1 MFEPIDDEVCRS
13 PATSLCADRVTV
25 VLAEGDKKSVV
36 IDRWTEGN
44 PGRHLLP
51 DSRKWRGVTLFGI
64 LATSLPE
71 PLASAAVASAQ
82 AEAAITTSSP
92 KYWLPDPAAETEMHR
107 LESAAANLE
116 THELVNVPVDPKEV
130 EHASEPEKLKW
141 LAGIDKEMSNLEAMA
156 VFDRITQEEYDVW
169 KASNPRLA
177 RPLPTKLVLVKKPQ
191 PDATDLTIPTTTRR
205 ELLFAETCNRM
216 PRKK

>member
-1 MFEPIDDEVCRS
+1 
-13 PATSLCADRVTV
+13 
-25 VLAEGDKKSVV
+25 
-36 IDRWTEGN
+36 
-44 PGRHLLP
+44 
-51 DSRKWRGVTLFGI
+51 
-64 LATSLPE
+64 
-71 PLASAAVASAQ
+71 
-82 AEAAITTSSP
+82 
-92 KYWLPDPAAETEMHR
+92 MHR
-107 LESAAANLE
+107 LESAAANIE

-130 EHASEPEKLKW
+130 EHASEPEKSKW

-191 PDATDLTIPTTTRR
+191 PDATDFDIPTTTRL
-205 ELLFAETCNRM
+205 ELSFAETCSRM